1 MNQGNV
7 EVITVSS
14 EGRRE
19 VIATL
24 KEGNVFG
31 EIRSVLTEVLIE
43 GNLGVKRH
51 LAVTNVSNHWY
62 LLH

>member
-1 MNQGNV
+1 MYIVNQGNF
-7 EVITVSS
+7 EVVTVSS

-31 EIRSVLTEVLIE
+31 EIRSVVIEVFVL
-43 GNLGVKRH
+43 
-51 LAVTNVSNHWY
+51 
-62 LLH
+62 

>member
-31 EIRSVLTEVLIE
+31 EIRSVVTEVLIE
-43 GNLGVKRH
+43 REFRCKASPCSH
-51 LAVTNVSNHWY
+51 
-62 LLH
+62 

>member
-31 EIRSVLTEVLIE
+31 EIRLVVIRDLCTTVILS
-43 GNLGVKRH
+43 
-51 LAVTNVSNHWY
+51 
-62 LLH
+62 